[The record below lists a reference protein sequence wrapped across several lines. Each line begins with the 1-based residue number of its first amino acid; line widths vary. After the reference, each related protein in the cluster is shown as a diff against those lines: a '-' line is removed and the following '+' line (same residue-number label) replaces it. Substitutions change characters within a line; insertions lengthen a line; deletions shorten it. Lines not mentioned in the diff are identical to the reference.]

1 MSEDCCI
8 VITTFA
14 DDENGKK
21 IIDALLAERLAACV
35 QVMPVQSWYHWQGK
49 VNCDAEKLV
58 LIKTKRSLYAQV
70 QKTILAHH
78 AYEVPEIIQVP
89 ITDGFPGYLR
99 WLRTEC
105 AQRAA
110 C

>member
-1 MSEDCCI
+1 MNDDCCM

-14 DDENGKK
+14 DDANGQK
-21 IIDALLAERLAACV
+21 IIDALLAARLAACV
-35 QVMPVQSWYHWQGK
+35 QVMPIQSFYHWQGK
-49 VNCDAEKLV
+49 VNRDTEKLV

-105 AQRAA
+105 RG
-110 C
+110 